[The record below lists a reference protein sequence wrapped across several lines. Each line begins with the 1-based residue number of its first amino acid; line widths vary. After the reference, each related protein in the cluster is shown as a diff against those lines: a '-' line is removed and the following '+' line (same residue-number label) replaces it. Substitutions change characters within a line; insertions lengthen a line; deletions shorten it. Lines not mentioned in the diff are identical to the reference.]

1 MGTRRHLA
9 FAMASERFRN
19 VGKVAMSFCTA
30 IFLALA
36 GSSASA
42 QQQSDSCSRPAA
54 LEYRAYNAP
63 MTFSWATNKGN
74 MNTSAWIVATG
85 VIQPETPD
93 QFRSFLEREGGAGGQ
108 LVLHSP
114 GGNLAAGLEM
124 GRIIRSSG
132 LTTHIGRTD
141 RTFESYNTPCDTWF
155 DEVLTG
161 TCASSCAYAFL
172 GGEVRF
178 VESPYYPTEGS
189 RLGFHQFYGGN
200 DGEAELI
207 TAEQAA
213 RIRASTLSVA
223 QAITGQIVMYAVEMG
238 IDPRIVAFASST
250 PSDDLYFPT
259 AAEIAE
265 LQIASGSGLAAWF
278 MEPYNAGLVTAARP
292 SRSDS
297 MLEQITMFCLG
308 AGKAWML
315 ITMDLQTPSYPNP
328 DDLPLKAV
336 EVLIDGQLHVISRRA
351 LDVRYGDG
359 LILIRAPMD
368 GLAGLLSGA
377 RQIEFSLDAAR
388 VMGNFREGHDLDET
402 ARRSIALAWRNCI

>member
-1 MGTRRHLA
+1 
-9 FAMASERFRN
+9 MASKKFRS
-19 VGKVAMSFCTA
+19 VGEIAMSVCTV
-30 IFLALA
+30 IFLALT
-36 GSSASA
+36 SSGASA
-42 QQQSDSCSRPAA
+42 QQMSDTCSGPAA
-54 LEYRAYNAP
+54 LENGAFDAP

-85 VIQPETPD
+85 VIQPDTPD
-93 QFRSFLEREGGAGGQ
+93 QFRIFLDREGGGGGQ

-114 GGNLAAGLEM
+114 GGNLAAGLEL
-124 GRIIRSSG
+124 GRIIRGSG

-141 RTFESYNTPCDTWF
+141 RTFLSYNSPCDTWF
-155 DEVLTG
+155 DEVLIG

-178 VESPYYPTEGS
+178 VDSPYYPTEGS
-189 RLGFHQFYGGN
+189 ILGFHQFYGGSR
-200 DGEAELI
+200 DKTELI
-207 TAEQAA
+207 TAEHAA
-213 RIRASTLSVA
+213 QIRASSLSVA
-223 QAITGQIVMYAVEMG
+223 QAVTGQILMYAVEME

-259 AAEIAE
+259 ETEIAE

-278 MEPYNAGLVTAARP
+278 MEPYNAGLVAAAKP

-308 AGKAWML
+308 AARPWML
-315 ITMDLQTPSYPNP
+315 ITMDLQTPSFPNP
-328 DDLPLKAV
+328 DDLPLTAV
-336 EVLIDGQLHVISRRA
+336 EIVINGQLYTIPRRT
-351 LDVRYGDG
+351 LDVRYSDG

-368 GLAGLLSGA
+368 SLTELVSGA

-388 VMGNFREGHDLDET
+388 VMGNFREGNNLDET
-402 ARRSIALAWRNCI
+402 ARKSIALAWRNCI

>member
-1 MGTRRHLA
+1 MVSRQYSALA
-9 FAMASERFRN
+9 TARNKFRGI
-19 VGKVAMSFCTA
+19 GKVAMSVCIV

-36 GSSASA
+36 VSGASA
-42 QQQSDSCSRPAA
+42 QQPSDSCSGPSA
-54 LEYRAYNAP
+54 LEYHAFDAP

-74 MNTSAWIVATG
+74 MSTSAWIVATG
-85 VIQPETPD
+85 VIQPDTPH
-93 QFRSFLEREGGAGGQ
+93 QFRNFLDQEGGVGGQ

-124 GRIIRSSG
+124 GRIIRSTG

-141 RTFESYNTPCDTWF
+141 RTFESHNSPCDTWF
-155 DEVLTG
+155 DIVHTG

-172 GGEVRF
+172 GGKVRF
-178 VESPYYPTEGS
+178 VDSPYYPTDGS
-189 RLGFHQFYGGN
+189 LLGFHQFYGGSS
-200 DGEAELI
+200 DEAELI
-207 TAEQAA
+207 TREQATS
-213 RIRASTLSVA
+213 IRASTLSIA
-223 QAITGQIVMYAVEMG
+223 QAITGQIVMYAIEMG

-265 LQIASGSGLAAWF
+265 LQIASGSGLADWF

-308 AGKAWML
+308 ADKAWML
-315 ITMDLQTPSYPNP
+315 ITMDLQTPSYPDP
-328 DDLPLKAV
+328 DDLPLHAV
-336 EVLIDGQLHVISRRA
+336 EVKINGQSHVIPRRA
-351 LDVRYGDG
+351 LDIRYGDG
-359 LILIRAPMD
+359 LILIRVPMD
-368 GLAGLLSGA
+368 GLTELLSGA

-388 VMGNFREGHDLDET
+388 VMGNFREGNNLDET